1 MTSLLPP
8 LFGAGL
14 PAPAVPGL
22 SEDEQAV
29 VNGLSVKM
37 SMQAAYG
44 MVHNSYY
51 EGTQRLRD
59 LGVAIPPQLAGV
71 RTVVDWPRIA
81 VDTLVQRCTVD
92 GFRLPGATDVDDE
105 LAEHWQANDMDAEQ
119 TLCWLDSLVYG
130 RGYMIVGSPD
140 TPGDSPLVTVESP
153 LNLSMS
159 WDPRT
164 RRAMAAFQSYE
175 VEGIYRAVLYLPDVT
190 VSMSRSAESSSWA
203 IDDRDEH
210 NFGEVP
216 VVRFPNRA
224 RSVNREGRS
233 EISPAIMNT
242 TDSACRSLLGMEIAR
257 EFYSVP
263 HRYILGASESDF
275 QDAQGNPKSAIQMV
289 LSKMLAFERDEEGHV
304 PTVGQFTAYD
314 PSVYTKIIDEHAQLM
329 ASYTQFPPAYFG
341 QTTTANP
348 ASADAIR
355 VAESGVDRRA
365 TQVQRQF
372 STPLEQ
378 VQRLVWRFANG
389 GAQVPP
395 EFNRLATDWVDA
407 ATPTPTGT
415 SEAIFKQVQMGAV
428 PPTSDV
434 ILKRLGYSNAE
445 RDALSIDRQVDAGA
459 SILAELANSLQA
471 KEARVDKS
479 IANDIL
485 PSGKQ
490 AAAGSNRSTSN
501 PPPSNPPAPN
511 LPATPPVPPPSS
523 APPAGK

>member
-1 MTSLLPP
+1 MSMQSVSMLPP
-8 LFGAGL
+8 LVGAGL
-14 PAPAVPGL
+14 PAPSVTGL
-22 SEDEQAV
+22 DPVEQAL
-29 VNGLSVKM
+29 VNGLSIKL
-37 SMQAAYG
+37 SAQAAYG
-44 MVHNSYY
+44 LIHNAYY
-51 EGTQRLRD
+51 DGTQRLAD

-81 VDTLVQRCTVD
+81 VDTLVQRCMVD

-105 LAEHWQANDMDAEQ
+105 LADHWQANDMDAESM
-119 TLCWLDSLVYG
+119 LCWLDSLVYG
-130 RGYMIVGSPD
+130 RGYMVVGSPD

-153 LNLSMS
+153 LNLSMM

-164 RRAMAAFQSYE
+164 RRATAAFQSYE
-175 VEGIYRAVLYLPDVT
+175 VEGVYRAALYLPN
-190 VSMSRSAESSSWA
+190 VSIFMSREYPSSEWG
-203 IDDRDEH
+203 IDNRDEH

-224 RSVNREGRS
+224 RSANREGRS
-233 EISPAIMNT
+233 EISAAIMNT

-263 HRYILGASESDF
+263 HRYILGATESDF
-275 QDAQGNPKSAIQMV
+275 QDSSGNPKSALQMV
-289 LSKMLAFERDEEGHV
+289 MSKMLAFERDEEGNV

-329 ASYTQFPPAYFG
+329 ASYTQFPPSYFG

-365 TQVQRQF
+365 TQVQKQF

-389 GAQVPP
+389 GRPVPDG
-395 EFNRLATDWVDA
+395 FRRLATDWVDA

-415 SEAIFKQVQMGAV
+415 AEALFRQAQMGSV
-428 PPTSDV
+428 PPISDV
-434 ILKRLGYSNAE
+434 ILKKLGYSKAE
-445 RDALSIDRQVDAGA
+445 RDALAIDRQVDAGA
-459 SILAELANSLQA
+459 SVLAELATSLQA
-471 KEARVDKS
+471 KEARVDTS
-479 IANDIL
+479 IARDINPGAAKGPASA
-485 PSGKQ
+485 PS
-490 AAAGSNRSTSN
+490 AA
-501 PPPSNPPAPN
+501 
-511 LPATPPVPPPSS
+511 PVA
-523 APPAGK
+523 APPANGSPGSPGG